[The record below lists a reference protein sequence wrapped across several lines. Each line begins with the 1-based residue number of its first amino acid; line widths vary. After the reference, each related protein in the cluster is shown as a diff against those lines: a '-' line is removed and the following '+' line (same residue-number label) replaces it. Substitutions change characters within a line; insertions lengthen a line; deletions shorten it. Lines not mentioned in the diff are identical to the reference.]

1 MSTHEPSLPIIS
13 NMRNLK
19 RSEEMNSGLQR
30 VRPDFCVPA
39 KALSAAS
46 FEALAAYTPNHHSPG
61 AAFSPQQMQ
70 IGAISVDTTG
80 REVSGQKG
88 TCVQWR

>member
-1 MSTHEPSLPIIS
+1 MS
-13 NMRNLK
+13 NMRYLR
-19 RSEEMNSGLQR
+19 RSEEMNSGLPLVQ
-30 VRPDFCVPA
+30 PDFCVPA
-39 KALSAAS
+39 KALTAAS

-70 IGAISVDTTG
+70 VGAISVDTTG

-88 TCVQWR
+88 ICVQWR